1 MTSLA
6 LTITETLRYRGKLG
20 QWSWA
25 LHRISG
31 LGTLIFFFLHII
43 DTSWAVFYP
52 DLYQE
57 AIRDYQSPLFTFGDF
72 VLVACV
78 VYHALN
84 GFRIIMLDWRP
95 RWWKYQKR
103 AATYVLVGT
112 LVILVPTFALMFGEV
127 LRHYAQDGTP
137 AGTPIPFS
145 IDTLRIPEIISD
157 NGRFVAAIV
166 VILIFGF
173 VISAVYSLVPGVNA
187 RKKAPKGSRFDT
199 IMWTYMR
206 ISGLIIL
213 PLVLGHVGMMH
224 VIQGVFHIT
233 QAGYTPVGTTAVNQ
247 SGSAVEF
254 VAERWNTMFAGVFI
268 WRVYDIVME
277 LVIAVHGFYGLHYVM
292 NDYVH
297 NKLLNRAAQISI
309 FVTALGLMILGSA
322 AILNGVSAETVNMLK
337 QAAVQT
343 AQLIK

>member
-31 LGTLIFFFLHII
+31 LGTLLFFFLHII

-57 AIRDYQSPLFTFGDF
+57 AIRDYQSPLFTFGEF
-72 VLVACV
+72 ILVACV

-84 GFRIIMLDWRP
+84 GFRIILLDWRP
-95 RWWKYQKR
+95 RWWRYQQR
-103 AATYVLVGT
+103 ASTYVFGGT
-112 LVILVPTFALMFGEV
+112 LLILVPTFILMFSEV
-127 LRHYAQDGTP
+127 LRHYAQDGNP
-137 AGTPIPFS
+137 QGTPIPFG
-145 IDTLRIPEIISD
+145 IDTFRIPQIIAD

-166 VILIFGF
+166 LILIFGA
-173 VISAVYSLVPGVNA
+173 VVSAVYSLVPGANA
-187 RKKAPKGSRFDT
+187 DTKARKGSRFDT
-199 IMWTYMR
+199 VMWTYMR
-206 ISGLIIL
+206 ISGVIIL

-233 QAGYTPVGTTAVNQ
+233 TAGFTPVGTTAANV

-254 VAERWNTMFAGVFI
+254 VAQRWNTMFAGVFI

-309 FVTALGLMILGSA
+309 FVTALGLMILGGA
-322 AILNGVSAETVNMLK
+322 AILSGVSDETVKMLQ

>member
-20 QWSWA
+20 QWSWV
-25 LHRISG
+25 LHRVSG
-31 LGTLIFFFLHII
+31 LGTLLFFFLHII

-57 AIRDYQSPLFTFGDF
+57 AIKDYQSPLFTIGEF

-84 GFRIIMLDWRP
+84 GFRIILLDWRP
-95 RWWKYQKR
+95 RWWKYQQR
-103 AATYVLVGT
+103 AATSVLVGT
-112 LVILVPTFALMFGEV
+112 LVILVPTFIVMFSEV
-127 LRHYAQDGTP
+127 LRHYAQDNVG
-137 AGTPIPFS
+137 PFG
-145 IDTLRIPEIISD
+145 IDTFRLPQIISD
-157 NGRFVAAIV
+157 NARFVGAVI

-173 VISAVYSLVPGVNA
+173 VVSAAYSLLPRAQGD
-187 RKKAPKGSRFDT
+187 KKTRKGSRFDSF
-199 IMWTYMR
+199 MWTYMR
-206 ISGLIIL
+206 VSGVIIL

-233 QAGYTPVGTTAVNQ
+233 TAGYTPVGTTMINQ

-254 VAERWNTMFAGVFI
+254 VADRWNTMFAGVFI
-268 WRVYDIVME
+268 WRIYDITME
-277 LVIAVHGFYGLHYVM
+277 LVIAIHGFYGLHYVM
-292 NDYVH
+292 NDYVR
-297 NKLLNRAAQISI
+297 NKLVRRGTQISI
-309 FVTALGLMILGSA
+309 FVTAAALMILGGA
-322 AILNGVSAETVNMLK
+322 AILSGVPAATVQMLQ

-343 AQLIK
+343 SQLIK